1 MTQDVSGFGL
11 VVTIVAS
18 NTLPI
23 GATLSQFASDADPL
37 DFASVRIAD
46 SAMGLN
52 GDLITWAKAVAL
64 PAVLNVIPNS
74 DDDKTLQILADANR
88 VGKNK
93 ASASDLI
100 TMTIVYPDGSV
111 ITLSGGRITDASF
124 GRSVGSDG
132 KQKTKSYAFT
142 FEDKVGN

>member
-64 PAVLNVIPNS
+64 PAVLNVI
-74 DDDKTLQILADANR
+74 Q
-88 VGKNK
+88 V
-93 ASASDLI
+93 ASALTSLI
-100 TMTIVYPDGSV
+100 SICDNSL
-111 ITLSGGRITDASF
+111 IAARIL
-124 GRSVGSDG
+124 RSVEL
-132 KQKTKSYAFT
+132 FT
-142 FEDKVGN
+142 NSRP